1 MVLGIS
7 QREEC
12 ELRFEFSDMPNNFLS
27 ISNALLIVFYFYSL
41 ITQLSSFE
49 VTVTFTWF
57 MKTSQCCYFFF
68 KCKTVEVGERWSLV
82 HLKINFLRIIL
93 AEYSHI
99 ICQACFKKVKCKKL
113 QAHLKDKLSPKMYR
127 LTDGFF

>member
-49 VTVTFTWF
+49 VTVTFT
-57 MKTSQCCYFFF
+57 
-68 KCKTVEVGERWSLV
+68 
-82 HLKINFLRIIL
+82 
-93 AEYSHI
+93 
-99 ICQACFKKVKCKKL
+99 
-113 QAHLKDKLSPKMYR
+113 
-127 LTDGFF
+127 